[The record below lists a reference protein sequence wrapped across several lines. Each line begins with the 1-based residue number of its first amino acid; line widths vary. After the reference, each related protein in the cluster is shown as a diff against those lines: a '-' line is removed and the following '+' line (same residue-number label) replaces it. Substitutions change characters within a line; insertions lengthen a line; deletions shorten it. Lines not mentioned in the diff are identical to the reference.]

1 MKIPGLTIAVI
12 ALLVSMPACTV
23 QAQTVVQ
30 LPDPET
36 SGTVSLEETL
46 QSRRSVRSLD
56 GDAMMSLEELSQ
68 VLWSAQGITSG
79 RRLRTAPSAGAL
91 YPFTLYLV
99 AERVESVDPGIYIY
113 DPSSSTLELHSE
125 GEFLADVSSASL
137 NQRWI
142 TGASV
147 VVALVADYSVITNV
161 YGDRGVM
168 YTHMEAGHIS
178 QNIYLQCES
187 LGLGTCA
194 VGAFDED
201 ELDVILG
208 VPGSDTTL
216 YLMPVGVPD

>member
-1 MKIPGLTIAVI
+1 M
-12 ALLVSMPACTV
+12 
-23 QAQTVVQ
+23 
-30 LPDPET
+30 
-36 SGTVSLEETL
+36 
-46 QSRRSVRSLD
+46 
-56 GDAMMSLEELSQ
+56 
-68 VLWSAQGITSG
+68 
-79 RRLRTAPSAGAL
+79 
-91 YPFTLYLV
+91 
-99 AERVESVDPGIYIY
+99 
-113 DPSSSTLELHSE
+113 HSE

-201 ELDVILG
+201 ELDAILG